1 MKKLIIL
8 TGGNSL
14 EREISLK
21 SCENILNYIDKSI
34 YNTKVIN
41 IPKNLKK
48 NMGWAT
54 EVMNFSPDIIFSTL
68 HGGFGEDGTMQGF
81 LDMLYL
87 KYVGSKAFSSALC
100 IDKKFSKNI
109 LKFNKIPILE
119 DIFLKK
125 EENIYLYENEINEIG
140 FPLIVKPNK
149 GGASIGIH
157 LVYNMQELENAIEN
171 IKKLDD
177 DILIEKYILGQEV
190 TCCVIEKN
198 DGLYVLPLLDI
209 KNKNGIFDFSA
220 KYNEDGNVN
229 FSKLPNFLQKMIE
242 EIAKKTFKILKC
254 EGYANIDLIVKEE
267 EIYVLEVNTIPG
279 MTEKSLLPKAIK
291 LKGLNFSD
299 FFNELIEYRLEKN
312 N

>member
-1 MKKLIIL
+1 MAWAKEIIDF
-8 TGGNSL
+8 
-14 EREISLK
+14 K
-21 SCENILNYIDKSI
+21 
-34 YNTKVIN
+34 
-41 IPKNLKK
+41 
-48 NMGWAT
+48 
-54 EVMNFSPDIIFSTL
+54 PDIIFSTL

-81 LDMLYL
+81 LDMLSL
-87 KYVGSKAFSSALC
+87 KYVGSKAFSSAIC

-109 LKFNKIPILE
+109 LQFNKIPILP

-125 EENIYLYENEINEIG
+125 EEDIFLYENEIKQMG
-140 FPLIVKPNK
+140 FPLIAKPNK
-149 GGASIGIH
+149 GGASIG
-157 LVYNMQELENAIEN
+157 LYLAYNMKELENAIKN
-171 IKKLDD
+171 IKDLKE
-177 DILIEKYILGQEV
+177 DILIEKYILGKEV

-229 FSKLPNFLQKMIE
+229 FSKLPNFMQKMIE
-242 EIAKKTFKILKC
+242 EISKKAFKALKC

-267 EIYVLEVNTIPG
+267 EIYVLEINTIPG

-291 LKGLNFSD
+291 IKGIDFSN

>member
-8 TGGNSL
+8 KGGNSL

-21 SCENILNYIDKSI
+21 SCENILKYIDKNI
-34 YNTKVIN
+34 YNIKIVE
-41 IPKNLKK
+41 IPENLKE
-48 NMGWAT
+48 NMNWAT
-54 EVMNFSPDIIFSTL
+54 EIIHFSPDIIFSTL

-81 LDMLYL
+81 LDMLSL
-87 KYVGSKAFSSALC
+87 KYVGSKTFSSGLC
-100 IDKKFSKNI
+100 IDKKFSKNVME
-109 LKFNKIPILE
+109 FNKIPILE
-119 DIFLKK
+119 DVFLKK
-125 EENIYLYENEINEIG
+125 EEDISLYENEINQIG
-140 FPLIVKPNK
+140 FPLIAKPNR
-149 GGASIGIH
+149 GGASVGLH
-157 LVYNMQELENAIEN
+157 LVYNMQELKNAIEN
-171 IKKLDD
+171 IKNLDD

-220 KYNEDGNVN
+220 KYNEEGNVN
-229 FSKLPNFLQKMIE
+229 FSKLPNFIQKMIE
-242 EIAKKTFKILKC
+242 EIAKKTFKVLKC

-291 LKGLNFSD
+291 LKEIDFSD
-299 FFNELIEYRLEKN
+299 FFNELIEYRLKKN